1 MAGDTTRTVQTIH
14 GETLDQLCWR
24 ALGST
29 VPVDLVYAENP
40 GLAEHGPI
48 LPAGLTVRLPI
59 TPANPAPLRETIT
72 LWS

>member
-1 MAGDTTRTVQTIH
+1 MASAQTQH

-29 VPVDLVYAENP
+29 DPVDAVYSANP

-48 LPAGLTVRLPI
+48 LPAGLTVTLPETAS
-59 TPANPAPLRETIT
+59 TPSPLRETIT

>member
-1 MAGDTTRTVQTIH
+1 MQVLSQH
-14 GETLDQLCWR
+14 GETLDQVCWR

-29 VPVDLVYAENP
+29 QQVDAVYAANP

-48 LPAGLTVRLPI
+48 LPDSTPVILPDAV
-59 TPANPAPLRETIT
+59 TPAVPLRETVT

>member
-1 MAGDTTRTVQTIH
+1 MDAQTLH

-29 VPVDLVYAENP
+29 DQTGAVYAANP

-48 LPAGLTVRLPI
+48 LPAGLTVTLPE
-59 TPANPAPLRETIT
+59 TASPSSPLRETIT

>member
-1 MAGDTTRTVQTIH
+1 MQVLSQH
-14 GETLDQLCWR
+14 GETLDQVCWR

-29 VPVDLVYAENP
+29 QQVDAIYEANR

-48 LPAGLTVRLPI
+48 LPDRTPVLLPDTVQSR
-59 TPANPAPLRETIT
+59 APLRETIT